1 MQDFFLNIRRFLARL
16 TLGQQMALGLVLAGV
31 TAILITIAYWAN
43 QPDYTLLFGELDPA
57 DANSVVETL
66 REEGVSY
73 ELKSGGTAVYVPH
86 NKVYE
91 LRLRFA
97 SEGTI
102 SKGQIGYELFDRD
115 NLGMTDFMQKMNKKR
130 ALEGELARTITNI
143 QQVEMARVH
152 LVLPERSPFRSA
164 EVEASAS
171 VVLQPAGSG
180 SLNQRQIEGI
190 TALVAG
196 AVEGMSNASV
206 TVIDA
211 QGNMLSDPDAGDP
224 NVSLT
229 STQLEMQREVEKH
242 LAENGQSMLN
252 QMLGAGEAIVRVSAK
267 LDFSRRVSERS
278 LIDPESRTVISEEE
292 LNEEGPEDAAESTVR
307 NYELSRTQERFE
319 SSVGDISYLTVSV
332 MLNHKRA
339 AANANAEGEGEQPA
353 QREPYTDEE
362 LQEIESLVKNAV
374 GFDPDRGDRF
384 AIHQTRFDT
393 SVDDKIVAELQDQ
406 DWQRQMEMY
415 LRYGLILLGLLVG
428 AWLVR
433 SIAKRGAEMAGVSG
447 ELEAAGSSGG
457 SRQLQDGSS
466 GGGAVAGRTPQSL
479 AEGPPVGGGAG
490 GDEEEMMLV
499 DDVYTSKLSAQA
511 KARLKA
517 KNQMYE
523 EIQSQVVENPEETAE
538 LIRSWLVNDA
548 TKQQV

>member
-1 MQDFFLNIRRFLARL
+1 MKDFFLNIRRFLARL
-16 TLGQQMALGLVLAGV
+16 SLGQQLALGLVLAGV

-57 DANSVVETL
+57 DANSVVESL

-73 ELKSGGTAVYVPH
+73 ELKSGGTAVYVPRD
-86 NKVYE
+86 KVYE

-152 LVLPERSPFRSA
+152 LVLPERSPFRNA

-171 VVLQPAGSG
+171 VVIQPAGSG

-211 QGNMLSDPDAGDP
+211 QGNMLSDPNADDP

-242 LAENGQSMLN
+242 LTENGQSMLN

-292 LNEEGPEDAAESTVR
+292 LNEEGPDDAAESTVR

-319 SSVGDISYLTVSV
+319 SSVGDVSYLTVSV
-332 MLNHKRA
+332 MLNHKRTA
-339 AANANAEGEGEQPA
+339 ADANAENEQPA
-353 QREPYTDEE
+353 EREPYTEEE

-374 GFDPDRGDRF
+374 GFDPERGDRF

-447 ELEAAGSSGG
+447 ELAAAGSSGG
-457 SRQLQDGSS
+457 SRQLQDGSP
-466 GGGAVAGRTPQSL
+466 GEGTPQGRRPQSL
-479 AEGPPVGGGAG
+479 AEGPPAGGG

-499 DDVYTSKLSAQA
+499 DDVYTSKLSAKA

-517 KNQMYE
+517 KNKMYE

-538 LIRSWLVNDA
+538 LIRSWLVSDA
-548 TKQQV
+548 TNQPQ